1 VITGT
6 ILVLVNKLPTNFGIA
21 CSSDNFFFIL
31 PPWYKYLDLAP
42 DDNGYC
48 TVQNFSFPADLL
60 PVGFAVLDML
70 IRLAGLVAV
79 VMVIFAGVSYMTAQG
94 NAEKAASARRRIYQS
109 LIGLVIVFVAAG
121 FVSFI
126 GNKLS

>member
-1 VITGT
+1 
-6 ILVLVNKLPTNFGIA
+6 
-21 CSSDNFFFIL
+21 
-31 PPWYKYLDLAP
+31 
-42 DDNGYC
+42 
-48 TVQNFSFPADLL
+48 
-60 PVGFAVLDML
+60 ML